1 MTQPN
6 DEASLKGKGK
16 EILLPAQG
24 DPFAARDE
32 AASESATASAEAV
45 SEEVSF
51 EAPVMESAQPE
62 AALESGPSDQ
72 EVAASLAGTEVR
84 DLTPEDI
91 AQLFPGA
98 SPAFVESY
106 AVVSPD
112 APSFEV
118 LQMEAAPPSPAEVEV
133 FREPPEETFPQ
144 AEVADFSAPAVPDE
158 MRPAELSFVMM
169 ETPEA
174 PLASAPEPA
183 DTGAIDFDTL
193 FGSSSDSSGTAP
205 AEPSFAGQETLAQAP
220 TPSAAQPEGAVVD
233 FNSRLAAEMAPA
245 EMSFT
250 VVETLTELPA
260 SAFPE
265 GGTMPPSDSTHVD
278 FNSMSTGAPGGGR
291 PSPEPSLPEG
301 RSLDAIEAEI
311 AARSGGAMAGDVA
324 SADFS
329 EAEPGAPSTVAVSA
343 AAVVAPSVSAAV
355 EAGSGAAPTS
365 ETPTSVTAVA
375 ATAVAAG
382 GAEAGASARIAASTA
397 LQLSEEVGLPLT
409 AYQRAQDLQSQQQ
422 LLDMFV
428 TDVSL
433 MALWQ
438 EIAKLETEVTTN
450 VRGLSQ
456 TVADEL
462 IDRLRTA
469 RNMLL
474 HDRDRYEDAS
484 REVAAVKYRLTRI
497 RTSGYSQQPRPI
509 LAYLLFVLPILILG
523 FAAAN
528 PVWVLLGSP
537 TEVAGTAFPTLWNT
551 IMWGGLGGLSAALWG
566 LWRHVAQKHDYDP
579 QHAQWYYLSP
589 IMGLIFGP
597 LVALFAQIGLPAF
610 FDLASQQSSSIAID
624 PIVLYILAWVV
635 GFQQNLLL
643 QLINNVL
650 KRISPEEGGKGKG

>member
-1 MTQPN
+1 
-6 DEASLKGKGK
+6 
-16 EILLPAQG
+16 
-24 DPFAARDE
+24 
-32 AASESATASAEAV
+32 
-45 SEEVSF
+45 
-51 EAPVMESAQPE
+51 
-62 AALESGPSDQ
+62 
-72 EVAASLAGTEVR
+72 
-84 DLTPEDI
+84 
-91 AQLFPGA
+91 
-98 SPAFVESY
+98 
-106 AVVSPD
+106 
-112 APSFEV
+112 
-118 LQMEAAPPSPAEVEV
+118 
-133 FREPPEETFPQ
+133 
-144 AEVADFSAPAVPDE
+144 
-158 MRPAELSFVMM
+158 MR
-169 ETPEA
+169 
-174 PLASAPEPA
+174 
-183 DTGAIDFDTL
+183 
-193 FGSSSDSSGTAP
+193 
-205 AEPSFAGQETLAQAP
+205 
-220 TPSAAQPEGAVVD
+220 
-233 FNSRLAAEMAPA
+233 PA
-245 EMSFT
+245 EMSFAVMETPAEEPAPPSESVEASAIDFHT
-250 VVETLTELPA
+250 VVDFNTPLAAAETALAEMGFTIVETLTEPTA

-278 FNSMSTGAPGGGR
+278 FNSMSTGAPSGGR

-301 RSLDAIEAEI
+301 LSLDAIEAEI
-311 AARSGGAMAGDVA
+311 AARSGGTIAGDVA

-343 AAVVAPSVSAAV
+343 AAVVTSGVSAAV
-355 EAGSGAAPTS
+355 EAGAGAAPTS
-365 ETPTSVTAVA
+365 ETSTSVAAVA

-409 AYQRAQDLQSQQQ
+409 AYQRAQDLQSQKQ

-428 TDVSL
+428 TDASL

-450 VRGLSQ
+450 ARGLSQ

-484 REVAAVKYRLTRI
+484 REVAAAKFRLTRI
-497 RTSGYSQQPRPI
+497 RTAGFSQYPRPI
-509 LAYLLFVLPILILG
+509 LAYLLLVLPILILG
-523 FAAAN
+523 FAATN

-537 TEVAGTAFPTLWNT
+537 TEVAGTEFPTLWNT

-566 LWRHVAQKHDYDP
+566 LWRHVAQKQDYDP

-610 FDLASQQSSSIAID
+610 FDLASQESSSIAID
-624 PIVLYILAWVV
+624 PVVLYILAWVV

-650 KRISPEEGGKGKG
+650 KRFSPEEGGKGKG

>member
-1 MTQPN
+1 MTQPT

-16 EILLPAQG
+16 EILLPNRG
-24 DPFAARDE
+24 DPFTAKKE
-32 AASESATASAEAV
+32 AAPESMTEEALAAETALG
-45 SEEVSF
+45 EVSF
-51 EAPVMESAQPE
+51 EAPLIGSAPSE
-62 AALESGPSDQ
+62 AAVEPGPSDQ
-72 EVAASLAGTEVR
+72 EVAASLAGSEVR
-84 DLTPEDI
+84 DLTPDDI
-91 AQLFPGA
+91 AKLFPGSSVGELSVALA
-98 SPAFVESY
+98 SPESF
-106 AVVSPD
+106 AAVSPN
-112 APSFEV
+112 APSFGV
-118 LQMEAAPPSPAEVEV
+118 IEASSATPTEVEV
-133 FREPPEETFPQ
+133 FREPLEETFSQ
-144 AEVADFSAPAVPDE
+144 GEAEAADLSAPGAPDE
-158 MRPAELSFVMM
+158 MRPAEMSFAVM
-169 ETPEA
+169 ETPAE
-174 PLASAPEPA
+174 EPA
-183 DTGAIDFDTL
+183 PPSEAEEASAIDFHT
-193 FGSSSDSSGTAP
+193 
-205 AEPSFAGQETLAQAP
+205 
-220 TPSAAQPEGAVVD
+220 VVD
-233 FNSRLAAEMAPA
+233 FNTPFAAAETAPA
-245 EMSFT
+245 KMGFT
-250 VVETLTELPA
+250 IVETLTELPA

-291 PSPEPSLPEG
+291 PSPGPSLPEG
-301 RSLDAIEAEI
+301 LSLDAIEAEI
-311 AARSGGAMAGDVA
+311 AARSGGTIAGDVA

-343 AAVVAPSVSAAV
+343 AAVVASGVSASV

-365 ETPTSVTAVA
+365 ETSTSVAAVA
-375 ATAVAAG
+375 ATAVASG

-397 LQLSEEVGLPLT
+397 LQLSEEVGLSLT
-409 AYQRAQDLQSQQQ
+409 DYQRAQDLQSQKQ

-450 VRGLSQ
+450 ARGLSQ

-462 IDRLRTA
+462 LDRLRTA

-484 REVAAVKYRLTRI
+484 REVAAAKFRLTRI
-497 RTSGYSQQPRPI
+497 RTAGFSQYPRPI
-509 LAYLLFVLPILILG
+509 LAYLLLVLPILVLG
-523 FAAAN
+523 FAATN

-537 TEVAGTAFPTLWNT
+537 TEVAGTDFPTLWNT
-551 IMWGGLGGLSAALWG
+551 IMWGGLGGLSAAMWG
-566 LWRHVAQKHDYDP
+566 LWRHVAQKQDYDP

-610 FDLASQQSSSIAID
+610 FNLASQESSSIAID

-650 KRISPEEGGKGKG
+650 KRFSPEEGGKGKG